1 MSEQFRVVFSGFK
14 PGTDSQAAT
23 EQLAA
28 KLKVSAQKVADFTT
42 GKPLFGPADKQ
53 KCLKQAKLLAVYG
66 IQSKLQSQSQPSA
79 GSDTA
84 QSAANERVFDALDYI
99 TSSLIRIEEKLDEL
113 EQRIDG
119 KQVKDEQHE
128 EDEWEDESLFS
139 ELELDSEPPKR
150 SKKFLYILL
159 SLLVLLL
166 VVLGISLAFPEL
178 VPV

>member
-1 MSEQFRVVFSGFK
+1 MSEHFRVVFSGFK
-14 PGTDSQAAT
+14 PGTDNQAAI

-28 KLKVSAQKVADFTT
+28 KLKVSEQKVTDFTS

-53 KCLKQAKLLAVYG
+53 KCLKQAKLLAIYG
-66 IQSKLQSQSQPSA
+66 IQSKLQSQASA
-79 GSDTA
+79 GTGVA
-84 QSAANERVFDALDYI
+84 QDAANERVFDALDYI

-119 KQVKDEQHE
+119 KQVQNEQSE
-128 EDEWEDESLFS
+128 DDEWEDESLFS

-150 SKKFLYILL
+150 SKKLLYILL

-178 VPV
+178 VPM

>member
-1 MSEQFRVVFSGFK
+1 MSEQFRIVFSGFK

-23 EQLAA
+23 EQLAT
-28 KLKVSAQKVADFTT
+28 KLKVPAQKVADFTT
-42 GKPLFGPADKQ
+42 GKPLFGPGDKQ

-66 IQSKLQSQSQPSA
+66 IQSKLQSQSSA
-79 GSDTA
+79 VSGPA

-119 KQVKDEQHE
+119 KQVQDEQHE
-128 EDEWEDESLFS
+128 DDEWEDESLFS

-150 SKKFLYILL
+150 SKKLLYILL

-166 VVLGISLAFPEL
+166 IVLGISLAFPEL

>member
-14 PGTDSQAAT
+14 PGTDSQAAI

-28 KLKVSAQKVADFTT
+28 KLKVSEQKVADFTS

-66 IQSKLQSQSQPSA
+66 IQSKLQAQTSSA
-79 GSDTA
+79 AGVA
-84 QSAANERVFDALDYI
+84 QNAANERVFDALDYI

-119 KQVKDEQHE
+119 KQVQNEQSE
-128 EDEWEDESLFS
+128 EDEWEDETLFS

-150 SKKFLYILL
+150 SKKLLYILL

-178 VPV
+178 VPM